1 MPDDVEGEQAEA
13 EAGSQQAAPEAT
25 QTTEGAINDGGSTG
39 SANPTPSWKVGDT
52 TYTDPNEM
60 YKGFV
65 KWQGEYTRKMQERAA
80 KDREITGKMGQYE
93 AVINAIRSDE
103 NLRGMVIAR
112 MQAGQ
117 TQAQAEQGVARQMQL
132 PPEVMEKLGKVDQLE
147 AKEKEREYDAAINT
161 FSQSHKDLT
170 DDEWDQMGDYAE
182 KNDEWLAKLPPE
194 RQITLAYA
202 EVVLPARQQKQ
213 AMADLAAKQKGEESE
228 NGKKSAFLGS
238 QAPTAGAKP
247 AGLPERKRGMTP
259 AEERAYA
266 MKVYNLSKSKK

>member
-1 MPDDVEGEQAEA
+1 MPDDVEGEQAEV
-13 EAGSQQAAPEAT
+13 EAGSQQATPEAV
-25 QTTEGAINDGGSTG
+25 QTTEGATQEGSTTPAA
-39 SANPTPSWKVGDT
+39 SPSWKVGDT

-103 NLRGMVIAR
+103 NLRNMVIAR

-132 PPEVMEKLGKVDQLE
+132 PPEVMEKINHLE
-147 AKEKEREYDAAINT
+147 SKEREREYDAAIST
-161 FSQSHKDLT
+161 FSQSHKDLS
-170 DDEWDQMGDYAE
+170 DEEWDQMGDYAE

-213 AMADLAAKQKGEESE
+213 AMAELAAKQKGEESE

-266 MKVYNLSKSKK
+266 MKVYNASKPKK

>member
-1 MPDDVEGEQAEA
+1 MPDDVEGEQAEV
-13 EAGSQQAAPEAT
+13 EAGSQQATPEAV
-25 QTTEGAINDGGSTG
+25 QTTEGATQETSTSSSSG
-39 SANPTPSWKVGDT
+39 TPSWKVGDT

-65 KWQGEYTRKMQERAA
+65 KWQGDFTRKSQDYSKKEKEYTQRLQTYERAFEIIKSDPSLTELVRA
-80 KDREITGKMGQYE
+80 KI
-93 AVINAIRSDE
+93 
-103 NLRGMVIAR
+103 
-112 MQAGQ
+112 QAGMSPQQAVQQ
-117 TQAQAEQGVARQMQL
+117 TAQQMQV
-132 PPEVMEKLGKVDQLE
+132 PPEIMEKLNHLE
-147 AKEKEREYDAAINT
+147 SKERDREYDAAIST
-161 FSQSHKDLT
+161 FSQSHKDLS
-170 DDEWDQMGDYAE
+170 DEEWDQMGDYAE

-202 EVVLPARQQKQ
+202 EVVLPSRQQKQ
-213 AMADLAAKQKGEESE
+213 AMAELANKQKGEESE

-266 MKVYNLSKSKK
+266 MKVYNASKPKK